1 MCPSV
6 PFTTHADPVV
16 RPQLQREKAE
26 LERAV
31 EGQADSIALK
41 LRLALLAYEQQKPPS
56 SSQPHTHR
64 HRSKSRSSASSSLST
79 SASTS
84 SSTSFPSSPPTQ
96 ISPVLPAPDL
106 SPDVVTALRENETL
120 RVRLANSE
128 RVNAYYQR
136 ELAELRRRCGISIDE
151 LEELDLSGGNSL
163 PAPRAGGS
171 GMLRRP
177 RSLSRSSS
185 RMDPAGATA
194 SIRIP
199 GAASVSPPATGGG
212 ARLST
217 ASFPFS
223 ASTNSLRFAAPQ
235 SYMSYASSINTTATT
250 PSSSYPNARPP
261 APTPATAAAFSP
273 VSFVNT
279 IGSAGSGG
287 GGAALGRRNSLN
299 SFVATHF
306 ASAAGSTGSMQAVA
320 EAESR
325 EIDLD
330 DLVHLTPQPAAS
342 PPPSNT
348 TSTVPF
354 PSLVNGSLGAQP
366 SGSTRSSRS
375 STTSASSSHIFPPGS
390 TASSSLENSISSLP
404 PRTAVDAPAM
414 DPLVAAITR
423 SLAKLAAQS
432 QSEGGGS
439 RSRRRRA
446 SATSAA
452 GREEGEVGVTEGRAR
467 RKGKRREG
475 AGEAGEGSS
484 GSSETSRDDDAENA
498 MRRSGVLGR
507 RAPGEE
513 EEDGDGVE
521 TPLSCEV
528 AGEGG
533 LSRRASAREAS
544 AR

>member
-1 MCPSV
+1 MPADGQNDLV
-6 PFTTHADPVV
+6 RDLTTKLEK
-16 RPQLQREKAE
+16 LQREKAE

-56 SSQPHTHR
+56 LSQPHTHR

-84 SSTSFPSSPPTQ
+84 SSTSFPSSPPMQ
-96 ISPVLPAPDL
+96 ISPVLPAPDV
-106 SPDVVTALRENETL
+106 SPDVLTALRENETL

-151 LEELDLSGGNSL
+151 LEELDLSGENSL
-163 PAPRAGGS
+163 QAPRAGGS

-177 RSLSRSSS
+177 RSSSRSSS
-185 RMDPAGATA
+185 RMDPADATA

-199 GAASVSPPATGGG
+199 GAASVSPPATAGG

-235 SYMSYASSINTTATT
+235 SYTSYPSSINTTATT

-279 IGSAGSGG
+279 VGSAGSGA

-299 SFVATHF
+299 SFVVTHF
-306 ASAAGSTGSMQAVA
+306 AAGSTGSMQAVA

-330 DLVHLTPQPAAS
+330 DLVHLTPQPAIS

-348 TSTVPF
+348 TGTVPF
-354 PSLVNGSLGAQP
+354 PSI
-366 SGSTRSSRS
+366 
-375 STTSASSSHIFPPGS
+375 TSC
-390 TASSSLENSISSLP
+390 
-404 PRTAVDAPAM
+404 
-414 DPLVAAITR
+414 
-423 SLAKLAAQS
+423 SLAAPPLD
-432 QSEGGGS
+432 GL
-439 RSRRRRA
+439 
-446 SATSAA
+446 
-452 GREEGEVGVTEGRAR
+452 
-467 RKGKRREG
+467 
-475 AGEAGEGSS
+475 
-484 GSSETSRDDDAENA
+484 
-498 MRRSGVLGR
+498 VL
-507 RAPGEE
+507 
-513 EEDGDGVE
+513 
-521 TPLSCEV
+521 T
-528 AGEGG
+528 
-533 LSRRASAREAS
+533 
-544 AR
+544 

>member
-1 MCPSV
+1 MPADGQNDLV
-6 PFTTHADPVV
+6 RDLTTKLE
-16 RPQLQREKAE
+16 QLQREKAE

-41 LRLALLAYEQQKPPS
+41 LRLTLLAYEQQKPPS

-96 ISPVLPAPDL
+96 TSSILPVPDL

-163 PAPRAGGS
+163 QAPRAGGS

-177 RSLSRSSS
+177 RSSSRSSS

-199 GAASVSPPATGGG
+199 GAASVSPPATGG

-279 IGSAGSGG
+279 IGSAGSGA

-306 ASAAGSTGSMQAVA
+306 ASAAGPTASMQAVA

-330 DLVHLTPQPAAS
+330 DLVHLTPQPASS

-348 TSTVPF
+348 TGTVPF
-354 PSLVNGSLGAQP
+354 PSLTNGSLAAPP

-404 PRTAVDAPAM
+404 PRSAVDAPAM
-414 DPLVAAITR
+414 DPLIAAITR

-432 QSEGGGS
+432 EGGS
-439 RSRRRRA
+439 RGRRRRA

-452 GREEGEVGVTEGRAR
+452 GREEGEVGDTEGRAR
-467 RKGKRREG
+467 RKGKRKEG
-475 AGEAGEGSS
+475 AGEAEEGSS
-484 GSSETSRDDDAENA
+484 GSSETSRDDDAEGA
-498 MRRSGVLGR
+498 MRKSGVLGR
-507 RAPGEE
+507 CAPGE